1 MLCTIGEALAV
12 SCTDPYLPDIS
23 GGASNSTSSSSNSP
37 PKSVSFA
44 INATLAAGYY
54 DLAGFLNGCF
64 IFSVL
69 STSNST
75 LYVASRTLYGLARQ
89 IPDSNWIGKKVNRL
103 SLVVRQTGVPAAALF
118 FSAVT
123 FIWLPFLHLNRGY
136 ALEEVIKIMSV
147 SASIS
152 CLIAWAALCLAFIRY
167 EKW

>member
-1 MLCTIGEALAV
+1 MLCTIDEALAV
-12 SCTDPYLPDIS
+12 SCTYPYLPDIS

-118 FSAVT
+118 FSAVS

-136 ALEEVIKIMSV
+136 ALEEVVEIMSV